1 VAGATFAIAGGQ
13 GGWNGLL
20 LLALLLS
27 VAFGLVLA
35 GLELITTFVLSSVWL
50 RRAPGKASRLA
61 ARGAVALGG
70 VGAIYLG
77 LWWRARRTQLG
88 ATGWL
93 DVLSLVLITI
103 LALSLARLT
112 AVAGTLVVA
121 RSAVEGLPSLAPPS
135 RRRLLP
141 LALILIL
148 ATALVVFIRW
158 PAQGALLPGAL
169 EVTPQ
174 GRLLVVGIDGLDQ
187 QGLTAMAHHEM
198 MPVLR
203 SLMADAS
210 VQRVNRDA
218 TGGPPAVWTT
228 YATGKA
234 SSEHGIAGAQWHSLA
249 GVPAP
254 VQAGGAVVIALAQA
268 VDALLPLG
276 GQLATP
282 RPVSARIRR
291 NPTIWEVLAS
301 QDIPVAMSHWWATSP
316 LPELPGCAASDRA
329 FFLLSAGAEV
339 SGDIKPADDAVWWGQ
354 NFSAWQEEVEKE
366 MVAEHGETSQ
376 AMMADRFHADHF
388 LRCLAARRP
397 QHGFLYLWSLD
408 GVQSAPSGELSD
420 LLAGP
425 GRVAAAAQLV
435 DDVLAR
441 LVEGLQADDRVVL
454 LLDPGRT
461 RGDGEALMAI
471 WGPGVAVGTGSEA
484 IAADRI
490 MPTLLWLAGFPVPD
504 APESGPVTESLSPAA
519 RSLLPVRRVDSLG
532 GPPSMEGQGNPPLEA
547 ETREYL
553 KSLGYIE

>member
-1 VAGATFAIAGGQ
+1 MKGSDEDRLEAIRQELRARGYLDSPLHRFLLRDVLRHHVSRAGAIFSVALRVGLVGGLLVGLPVAGATFAIAGGQ

-77 LWWRARRTQLG
+77 LWWRAQRTQLG

-93 DVLSLVLITI
+93 DVLSLVLITF

-187 QGLTAMAHHEM
+187 HGLAAMAHHEM

-282 RPVSARIRR
+282 RPVSRPATMPRCP
-291 NPTIWEVLAS
+291 NPAS
-301 QDIPVAMSHWWATSP
+301 
-316 LPELPGCAASDRA
+316 
-329 FFLLSAGAEV
+329 
-339 SGDIKPADDAVWWGQ
+339 
-354 NFSAWQEEVEKE
+354 
-366 MVAEHGETSQ
+366 
-376 AMMADRFHADHF
+376 
-388 LRCLAARRP
+388 
-397 QHGFLYLWSLD
+397 
-408 GVQSAPSGELSD
+408 
-420 LLAGP
+420 
-425 GRVAAAAQLV
+425 
-435 DDVLAR
+435 
-441 LVEGLQADDRVVL
+441 
-454 LLDPGRT
+454 
-461 RGDGEALMAI
+461 
-471 WGPGVAVGTGSEA
+471 A
-484 IAADRI
+484 IARA
-490 MPTLLWLAGFPVPD
+490 
-504 APESGPVTESLSPAA
+504 
-519 RSLLPVRRVDSLG
+519 
-532 GPPSMEGQGNPPLEA
+532 Q
-547 ETREYL
+547 
-553 KSLGYIE
+553 